1 MNVSRTQIAAILFC
15 FFWITILIFFFWFL
29 SRDCFGEEVPV
40 WKNKAFKGEYR
51 CVGKA
56 NGFIW
61 AAILQADGRGK
72 YIVVDIVASP
82 EGTSE
87 PQTLNGIYAFSGQ
100 GERTLIL
107 TFPALQ
113 AEAVFVV
120 NGKGFLLNNSLAGF
134 VGECWR

>member
-1 MNVSRTQIAAILFC
+1 MRTWYSMIIWFWWFLILVA
-15 FFWITILIFFFWFL
+15 LFFFWVLILKAFAAE
-29 SRDCFGEEVPV
+29 DGFT
-40 WKNKAFKGEYR
+40 WKNRVFKGEYH

-56 NGFIW
+56 DGYIW

-107 TFPALQ
+107 TFPALR
-113 AEAVFVV
+113 AEAVFIVS
-120 NGKGFLLNNSLAGF
+120 GKGFLLNNSLAGF